1 MDTVNSGTTETI
13 GTLVVRFRIRGRLVW
28 LSHLETASLFQRILV
43 RACVPL
49 CYSEGFNPHPRM
61 SLPLPRSVGLA
72 SEDELLSVLVSDPE
86 GHSADS
92 LLADLRSQTPA
103 DCELFSAELLSERIA
118 FEAIEAEYAIVLES
132 REAMYRARSNADGL
146 ARKLHEQ
153 EPISL
158 RRQKKDG
165 SSHVRNVAPFIKSI
179 VCCDE
184 QVVARCRIS
193 PEGAIRLEE
202 LMRLLEVAPT
212 ELSGPVVRKR
222 VEWIRK

>member
-1 MDTVNSGTTETI
+1 MDTVHSGTKEII

-28 LSHLETASLFQRILV
+28 LSHLETASMFQRILI
-43 RACVPL
+43 RAGAPL

-103 DCELFSAELLSERIA
+103 DCELYSAELLSERIA
-118 FEAIEAEYAIVLES
+118 FEAIEAEYAISLET
-132 REAMYRARSNADGL
+132 REAMNRAHSNADRLTG
-146 ARKLHEQ
+146 KLHDQ
-153 EPISL
+153 EPICL
-158 RRQKKDG
+158 QRQKKDG
-165 SSHVRNVAPFIKSI
+165 PSQIRNVTPFIKSI
-179 VCCDE
+179 VCCDP

-193 PEGAIRLEE
+193 PEGTIRLEE

-212 ELSGPVVRKR
+212 DLSGPVVRKH